1 MFGRANEPTLPD
13 PLAYFITWCTYG
25 TWLPGD
31 SRGWVEFHQG
41 WHLPDAIKELESRAK
56 MAEDA
61 CLLTQPQRL
70 AVQAQ
75 IEETCQHRGWELHAV
90 NCRSNH
96 AHILLTANANPKV
109 VRAQLKAWC
118 TRKLKSISAAE
129 RQNWWAERGSVR
141 WIFDALSLDAARVYI
156 VDGQDH
162 RVGVRS
168 LSDPRSRFGL
178 R

>member
-1 MFGRANEPTLPD
+1 
-13 PLAYFITWCTYG
+13 
-25 TWLPGD
+25 
-31 SRGWVEFHQG
+31 
-41 WHLPDAIKELESRAK
+41 

-61 CLLTQPQRL
+61 CLLTEPLRL

-90 NCRSNH
+90 NRRTNH
-96 AHILLTANANPKV
+96 ANILLTANANPKV

-129 RQNWWAERGSVR
+129 RENWWAERGSVR
-141 WIFDALSLDAARVYI
+141 WIFDTLSLDAARVYI

-162 RVGVRS
+162 RAGVRS
-168 LSDPRSRFGL
+168 LPDPRSRFGL